1 MSNILEANDNY
12 PFDKLTLNNPRRT
25 QGGAAFCG
33 LFVGENEVYVQL
45 PKCSTKNGIHKSGN
59 KQYID
64 LLFTE
69 NDSNFIEWYQT
80 MEEHL
85 IKKLHENRE
94 EWFDGDLDLDDIE
107 YNWQSGIRRYKK
119 RNYLLRAYIP
129 NNKKGKGMKIWNEH
143 QKECNLE
150 YLDESSKV
158 ICILEFSGVKISQT
172 FNLDVQIRQIMI
184 FKDIPLMNKCLI
196 NVGQNKH
203 TAQSKQN
210 DLVSVSLVKNI
221 TTPIEENIESETMQP
236 MEYLSNKNEA
246 NELKESNN
254 ENNEEKIQN
263 VDTDEN
269 ADADEK
275 VDTDENADANENVN
289 TNENNTNTEDS
300 VDDTNQESLEETENV
315 SDNTDNQEHLVEN
328 ENNEKEI
335 VKNEGKLESIDLNDL
350 NILSDE
356 KKVKKLELQDRQSV
370 YIKMY
375 KDALEKARDI
385 KKKAIKQYL
394 EAKKI
399 KKLYLL
405 EDVEDSSDDE
415 LDYLSD

>member
-69 NDSNFIEWYQT
+69 NDSKFIEWYQT

-184 FKDIPLMNKCLI
+184 FKDIPLMNKCL
-196 NVGQNKH
+196 
-203 TAQSKQN
+203 
-210 DLVSVSLVKNI
+210 
-221 TTPIEENIESETMQP
+221 
-236 MEYLSNKNEA
+236 
-246 NELKESNN
+246 
-254 ENNEEKIQN
+254 
-263 VDTDEN
+263 
-269 ADADEK
+269 
-275 VDTDENADANENVN
+275 
-289 TNENNTNTEDS
+289 
-300 VDDTNQESLEETENV
+300 
-315 SDNTDNQEHLVEN
+315 
-328 ENNEKEI
+328 
-335 VKNEGKLESIDLNDL
+335 
-350 NILSDE
+350 
-356 KKVKKLELQDRQSV
+356 
-370 YIKMY
+370 
-375 KDALEKARDI
+375 
-385 KKKAIKQYL
+385 
-394 EAKKI
+394 
-399 KKLYLL
+399 
-405 EDVEDSSDDE
+405 
-415 LDYLSD
+415 

>member
-69 NDSNFIEWYQT
+69 NDTKFIEWYQT

-107 YNWQSGIRRYKK
+107 YNWQTGIRRYKK

-210 DLVSVSLVKNI
+210 DLASVSLVKNI
-221 TTPIEENIESETMQP
+221 TTPIEENIESETT
-236 MEYLSNKNEA
+236 MEYLNNENND
-246 NELKESNN
+246 NESSEESTN
-254 ENNEEKIQN
+254 ENNEENIQN
-263 VDTDEN
+263 VNT
-269 ADADEK
+269 DEK
-275 VDTDENADANENVN
+275 VDTNENN
-289 TNENNTNTEDS
+289 ENIENNTNTENS
-300 VDDTNQESLEETENV
+300 VDDTNQESLEETKNI